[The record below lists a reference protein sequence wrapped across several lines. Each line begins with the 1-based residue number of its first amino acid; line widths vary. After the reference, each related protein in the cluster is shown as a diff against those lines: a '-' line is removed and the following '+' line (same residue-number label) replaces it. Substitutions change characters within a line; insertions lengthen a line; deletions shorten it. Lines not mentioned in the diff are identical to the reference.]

1 MIWIKSACQRDR
13 RLRSDC
19 KRRFGCLS
27 NNSCRW
33 ASSSKRLLCWW
44 DLWSEFIPLAGQLI
58 SWWYSWYWCCFL
70 CGGRSG
76 LCYFYSHSS
85 VEHGRLKYVPE
96 KETGPKYPDL
106 LRKMAENHQAHLEVS
121 LLEEWCSDVLMV
133 CFGRLGITN
142 IHLVSFW

>member
-1 MIWIKSACQRDR
+1 MSSFSCWAIDILMIFMMFMI
-13 RLRSDC
+13 LV
-19 KRRFGCLS
+19 L
-27 NNSCRW
+27 
-33 ASSSKRLLCWW
+33 
-44 DLWSEFIPLAGQLI
+44 
-58 SWWYSWYWCCFL
+58 FL

-121 LLEEWCSDVLMV
+121 LLEE
-133 CFGRLGITN
+133 
-142 IHLVSFW
+142 